1 MMYLMTLDV
10 TGLTPEEYRAVVD
23 RMAVE
28 SQPSPDIFLH
38 IATTNDGGLRV
49 IEIWDNEDRFQ
60 DFLQNRMV
68 PANRALG
75 IDHKATITVK
85 PLLNFFGPRMNELLG
100 IAPSLPAGPH
110 SRTK

>member
-1 MMYLMTLDV
+1 
-10 TGLTPEEYRAVVD
+10 
-23 RMAVE
+23 MAVE